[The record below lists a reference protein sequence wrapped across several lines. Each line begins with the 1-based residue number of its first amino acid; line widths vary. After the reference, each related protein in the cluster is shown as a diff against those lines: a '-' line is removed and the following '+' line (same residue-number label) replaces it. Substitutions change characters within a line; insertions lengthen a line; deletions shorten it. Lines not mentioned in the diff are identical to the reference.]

1 MYWSLTF
8 NVGAGRFRKRW
19 FHTCKRTGEKRINEL
34 LDGIYGEHF
43 EPSSGTDG
51 VSPYS
56 STTTDLTATR
66 VDDDDLTSLNILTS
80 SAGASGDQFWNDGI
94 AAITAQAKFAD
105 YSQSF
110 GYTDSSGYHELFN
123 VAGGSGTNFLGS
135 SVIVGEF
142 DLTGK
147 NWTWDRSD
155 VNGDP
160 LTPGINHWSSDVT
173 LNDQDDQDNYVDH
186 MITYEITGSSISQKT
201 WLLFWDDQPHSLA
214 GGSDRDFNDFV
225 VQISAHQAIPA
236 PGAVL
241 LCGIGIGFVGWL
253 RRRRTL

>member
-1 MYWSLTF
+1 M
-8 NVGAGRFRKRW
+8 
-19 FHTCKRTGEKRINEL
+19 
-34 LDGIYGEHF
+34 
-43 EPSSGTDG
+43 
-51 VSPYS
+51 
-56 STTTDLTATR
+56 
-66 VDDDDLTSLNILTS
+66 
-80 SAGASGDQFWNDGI
+80 
-94 AAITAQAKFAD
+94 
-105 YSQSF
+105 
-110 GYTDSSGYHELFN
+110 
-123 VAGGSGTNFLGS
+123 
-135 SVIVGEF
+135 IVGEF

-201 WLLFWDDQPHSLA
+201 WLLFWDDQSHSLA

-225 VQISAHQAIPA
+225 VQISAHQVIPA

-241 LCGIGIGFVGWL
+241 LGGIGIGFVRLAEKTQNIITNLGSL
-253 RRRRTL
+253 RYLLPKKPFKSRLRFFAPAQLA